1 MALGDFKGKFG
12 QGIRPNL
19 YTVTSSDGF
28 TLTQDES
35 LLIKTAAM
43 PSASLGTVTVPF
55 KGREVKRAGDRTFP
69 DWTISVLCDE
79 ENAIHEKFIEWSQG
93 FMGLGDTSRGLNYGD
108 WTVEPLSVAASGNGP
123 IVEDKPAGR
132 KIQLVDCWPIEVGT
146 IDLSYDTTDA
156 VAEFSVTIGF
166 DHWTFD

>member
-69 DWTISVLCDE
+69 DWTVSVLCDE
-79 ENAIHEKFIEWSQG
+79 ENAIHEKFIEWSQT
-93 FMGLGDTSRGLNYGD
+93 FMGLDDTIKL
-108 WTVEPLSVAASGNGP
+108 
-123 IVEDKPAGR
+123 
-132 KIQLVDCWPIEVGT
+132 
-146 IDLSYDTTDA
+146 
-156 VAEFSVTIGF
+156 
-166 DHWTFD
+166 